1 MRTIGLI
8 MGKQMRDTWKNK
20 AVLIQF
26 VMFPVIAVVMN
37 AAVDIPGMP
46 KNFFCNLF
54 AAMYVGMA
62 PLVAVSSIISEEKEK
77 NTLRV
82 LLMSGVKPMT
92 YLAGVVGYI
101 WCVCMLGA
109 GAFAALR
116 LQSELPSELG
126 SSITETVSVCVRE
139 TLLFLLIMAAGILV
153 SAVIGAVIGTWSK
166 NQMAATGIT
175 VPVMMVFSFLPMLS
189 MFNPLIRR
197 AARLIY
203 SEQVSLLVS
212 QTGGIRI
219 TGEGVLVIGC
229 NFLAALG
236 IFCMVY
242 RKKGFE

>member
-46 KNFFCNLF
+46 ENFFCNLF

-101 WCVCMLGA
+101 WCICMLGA

-116 LQSELPSELG
+116 LQSKANW
-126 SSITETVSVCVRE
+126 VRE
-139 TLLFLLIMAAGILV
+139 TFLFLLIMAAGILV

-212 QTGGIRI
+212 HTGGIRI